1 MRTLPIIVTIVVLLL
16 GGSFFSSRYLQ
27 GTAQSQADQLEMI
40 EQSITT
46 QKWEIVQ
53 KELATSQQRWNQSK
67 VWWSV
72 LLDHR
77 EIDTI
82 DINMERLEKYVA
94 TQDISLS
101 LGEVEVL
108 ILLFTHINDSE
119 QFTLTNIL

>member
-1 MRTLPIIVTIVVLLL
+1 MRTLPIIVAIVVLLL
-16 GGSFFSSRYLQ
+16 GGSFVSSRYIQ
-27 GTAQSQADQLEMI
+27 GTSQSLEDQFEMI
-40 EQSITT
+40 EESITT
-46 QKWEIVQ
+46 QKWEVVQ
-53 KELATSQQRWNQSK
+53 KELATTQQGWNQTK

-108 ILLFTHINDSE
+108 ILLFAHINDSE
-119 QFTLTNIL
+119 QFTITNIL